1 MEIVFEC
8 GGVTGHRLFE
18 DLRLFAFVQHFGEQP
33 EVVPLGFRV
42 FGQGEEMAADQQWLI
57 TLAFGQLEVAAMTFE
72 GAFGQMLAALAVDE
86 AARVIV
92 VFEVGQGVATVFAFQ
107 GQARFFEVV
116 VATGGAAGAGFQAQV
131 EALDNRVAGDHAGV
145 LLIGHRGQFREHRLV
160 IAENELVRVGAV
172 LEVEVNA
179 FFLAQALDEVQ
190 IRLVVL
196 HAVDAFRI
204 DRTGLEFV
212 GVALDAVL
220 FQHHADDFRHAE
232 VLEDALV
239 DAVREVSQLRAQ
251 RHRITGQAF
260 ARVTLRGAVDL
271 AMDAAAVRRQLQEGH
286 YSSMIRG
293 AWVDSYLQTQELLG
307 LKEGQGVSSEDEADY
322 KAFEARLQEQMANYR
337 KTMATDE
344 DRSEFALFE
353 KYHDTYMQIQDAVL
367 DLHKRNLEAD
377 AIKLFNEKLTPA
389 WYTGRMKLNDII
401 GENKVVADTAMA
413 NIDDAVATAKV
424 SMVISL
430 LVAVLAAGLCGLLLM
445 RAIMAPM
452 NRIVTILDIM
462 RTGDLSS
469 RLNLDRKDE
478 FGAVETGFNDMMTE
492 LTSLVS
498 QAQRSSVQV
507 TTSVTE
513 IAATSKQQ
521 QATATE
527 TAATTTE
534 IGATSREI
542 AATSRDLV
550 RTMTEVSTAADQA
563 SVLAGS
569 GQQGL
574 ARMEDTMH
582 SVMGAADLVNAKL
595 AILNEKAGNINQV
608 VVTIV
613 KVADQ
618 TNLLSLNAAI
628 EAEKAGEYGRG
639 FAVVA
644 TEVRRLADQTAVATY
659 DIEQMVREIQ
669 SAVSAGVMGMDKF
682 SEEVRRGMSEV
693 QQVGEQLSQII
704 HQVQALAPR
713 VLMVNEGMQA
723 QATGAEQINHALV
736 QLGDASS
743 QTVESLRQASFA
755 IDELSQVAVGLRSG
769 VSRFKV

>member
-1 MEIVFEC
+1 MKNW
-8 GGVTGHRLFE
+8 T
-18 DLRLFAFVQHFGEQP
+18 LRQRILASFAVIIAIMLLM
-33 EVVPLGFRV
+33 V
-42 FGQGEEMAADQQWLI
+42 
-57 TLAFGQLEVAAMTFE
+57 VAAF
-72 GAFGQMLAALAVDE
+72 
-86 AARVIV
+86 
-92 VFEVGQGVATVFAFQ
+92 
-107 GQARFFEVV
+107 
-116 VATGGAAGAGFQAQV
+116 
-131 EALDNRVAGDHAGV
+131 NR
-145 LLIGHRGQFREHRLV
+145 LLV
-160 IAENELVRVGAV
+160 IENSG
-172 LEVEVNA
+172 
-179 FFLAQALDEVQ
+179 
-190 IRLVVL
+190 
-196 HAVDAFRI
+196 
-204 DRTGLEFV
+204 
-212 GVALDAVL
+212 
-220 FQHHADDFRHAE
+220 
-232 VLEDALV
+232 
-239 DAVREVSQLRAQ
+239 DAVRL
-251 RHRITGQAF
+251 
-260 ARVTLRGAVDL
+260 
-271 AMDAAAVRRQLQEGH
+271 DALPGVF
-286 YSSMIRG
+286 YSSTVRG
-293 AWVDSYLQTQELLG
+293 AWVESYVATQHLLVEG
-307 LKEGQGVSSEDEADY
+307 AGRDLTSAEEDQYKEFED
-322 KAFEARLQEQMANYR
+322 RLQAQIVNYQKSIFDESDRNDFAQFLQLRERYQLVLNGVLAAYQGDNYALAQRMFTEQ
-337 KTMATDE
+337 
-344 DRSEFALFE
+344 
-353 KYHDTYMQIQDAVL
+353 
-367 DLHKRNLEAD
+367 
-377 AIKLFNEKLTPA
+377 LTPA
-389 WYTGRMKLNDII
+389 WFEGRKQLNAL
-401 GENKVVADTAMA
+401 GAKNKVVADKAS
-413 NIDDAVATAKV
+413 DAIQAAVSSAKITLG
-424 SMVISL
+424 ISL
-430 LVAVLAAGLCGLLLM
+430 IIALLAAAACGLLLM
-445 RAIMAPM
+445 RAILAPM
-452 NRIVTILDIM
+452 NRIVQILDTM
-462 RTGDLSS
+462 RTGDLST
-469 RLNLDRKDE
+469 RLALDRNDE
-478 FGAVETGFNDMMTE
+478 FGSVQTGFNDMVAE
-492 LTSLVS
+492 LAALVS
-498 QAQRSSVQV
+498 QAQRSSIQV

-550 RTMTEVSTAADQA
+550 RTMTEVTSAADQA

-574 ARMEDTMH
+574 ARMEETMH
-582 SVMGAADLVNAKL
+582 SVMGAADLVNSKL

-682 SEEVRRGMSEV
+682 SEEVRRGMYEV
-693 QQVGEQLSQII
+693 TQVGEQLSQII

-723 QATGAEQINHALV
+723 QATGAEQINQALV

>member
-1 MEIVFEC
+1 MKNW
-8 GGVTGHRLFE
+8 T
-18 DLRLFAFVQHFGEQP
+18 LRQRILASFAVII
-33 EVVPLGFRV
+33 
-42 FGQGEEMAADQQWLI
+42 AI
-57 TLAFGQLEVAAMTFE
+57 
-72 GAFGQMLAALAVDE
+72 MLLM
-86 AARVIV
+86 
-92 VFEVGQGVATVFAFQ
+92 
-107 GQARFFEVV
+107 VV
-116 VATGGAAGAGFQAQV
+116 VSYS
-131 EALDNRVAGDHAGV
+131 R
-145 LLIGHRGQFREHRLV
+145 LLKIETS
-160 IAENELVRVGAV
+160 ETSVR
-172 LEVEVNA
+172 
-179 FFLAQALDEVQ
+179 D
-190 IRLVVL
+190 
-196 HAVDAFRI
+196 
-204 DRTGLEFV
+204 
-212 GVALDAVL
+212 DAVPGV
-220 FQHHADDFRHAE
+220 FF
-232 VLEDALV
+232 
-239 DAVREVSQLRAQ
+239 
-251 RHRITGQAF
+251 
-260 ARVTLRGAVDL
+260 
-271 AMDAAAVRRQLQEGH
+271 
-286 YSSMIRG
+286 SSMIRS
-293 AWVDSYLQTQELLG
+293 AWVDSYLQTQELIG
-307 LKEGQGVSSEDEADY
+307 LHKNQGISDADKQDY
-322 KAFEARLQEQMANYR
+322 KSFEARLEQHMASYA
-337 KTMATDE
+337 ATINTDQ
-344 DRSEFALFE
+344 DRSEFNTFE
-353 KYHDTYMQIQDAVL
+353 NQHQDYNKILAQVLELHLANNETDAV
-367 DLHKRNLEAD
+367 KV
-377 AIKLFNEKLTPA
+377 FNEQLTPA
-389 WYTGRMKLNDII
+389 WTAGRMKLNDII
-401 GENKVVADTAMA
+401 NENKQVADHATAA
-413 NIDDAVATAKV
+413 IDDAVNAAKISMGV
-424 SMVISL
+424 SLIL
-430 LVAVLAAGLCGLLLM
+430 AIFAAGLCGLLLM

-452 NRIVTILDIM
+452 KRIVDILESM
-462 RTGDLSS
+462 RTGDLSK
-469 RLNLDRKDE
+469 RLNLERKDE

-492 LTSLVS
+492 LTALVS

-542 AATSRDLV
+542 AATSKDLV

-563 SVLAGS
+563 SVAAGS

-574 ARMEDTMH
+574 ARMEETMN

>member
-1 MEIVFEC
+1 MKNW
-8 GGVTGHRLFE
+8 T
-18 DLRLFAFVQHFGEQP
+18 LRQRILASFAVIIAIMLLM
-33 EVVPLGFRV
+33 V
-42 FGQGEEMAADQQWLI
+42 
-57 TLAFGQLEVAAMTFE
+57 VAAYSRLLSIETSE
-72 GAFGQMLAALAVDE
+72 ETVRTDS
-86 AARVIV
+86 VP
-92 VFEVGQGVATVFAFQ
+92 GVY
-107 GQARFFEVV
+107 
-116 VATGGAAGAGFQAQV
+116 
-131 EALDNRVAGDHAGV
+131 
-145 LLIGHRGQFREHRLV
+145 
-160 IAENELVRVGAV
+160 
-172 LEVEVNA
+172 
-179 FFLAQALDEVQ
+179 
-190 IRLVVL
+190 
-196 HAVDAFRI
+196 
-204 DRTGLEFV
+204 
-212 GVALDAVL
+212 
-220 FQHHADDFRHAE
+220 
-232 VLEDALV
+232 
-239 DAVREVSQLRAQ
+239 
-251 RHRITGQAF
+251 
-260 ARVTLRGAVDL
+260 
-271 AMDAAAVRRQLQEGH
+271 
-286 YSSMIRG
+286 YSSMIRS
-293 AWVDSYLQTQELLG
+293 AWVDSYVLTLQLVGSASQRDLNNEDRKLYASYEERLKHEL
-307 LKEGQGVSSEDEADY
+307 D
-322 KAFEARLQEQMANYR
+322 NYR
-337 KTMATDE
+337 STIFDKEDRASFDTFEQLHQQYAQVLANVIELYQNKQFAQAHAMVTEQLAPAWMAGRKQLNALIDANRIKAAEATDTIAH
-344 DRSEFALFE
+344 SV
-353 KYHDTYMQIQDAVL
+353 M
-367 DLHKRNLEAD
+367 
-377 AIKLFNEKLTPA
+377 
-389 WYTGRMKLNDII
+389 
-401 GENKVVADTAMA
+401 
-413 NIDDAVATAKV
+413 TAKA
-424 SMVISL
+424 SMLISL
-430 LVAVLAAGLCGLLLM
+430 VIAVLAAALCGYLLLQ
-445 RAIMAPM
+445 AIMSPM
-452 NRIVTILDIM
+452 KRIVSILEVM
-462 RTGDLSS
+462 RSGDLSS
-469 RLNLDRKDE
+469 RLNLERKDE

-550 RTMTEVSTAADQA
+550 RTMTEVTSAADQA
-563 SVLAGS
+563 SILAGS

-574 ARMEDTMH
+574 ARMEETMH
-582 SVMGAADLVNAKL
+582 QVMGAADLVNAKL

-682 SEEVRRGMSEV
+682 SEEVRRGMFEV
-693 QQVGEQLSQII
+693 TQVGEQLSQII

-723 QATGAEQINHALV
+723 QATGAEQINLALV

>member
-1 MEIVFEC
+1 MKNWTLRQRILASFAVIIAIMLLM
-8 GGVTGHRLFE
+8 VVVSYSRLLKIE
-18 DLRLFAFVQHFGEQP
+18 
-33 EVVPLGFRV
+33 
-42 FGQGEEMAADQQWLI
+42 
-57 TLAFGQLEVAAMTFE
+57 TSEVA
-72 GAFGQMLAALAVDE
+72 
-86 AARVIV
+86 
-92 VFEVGQGVATVFAFQ
+92 
-107 GQARFFEVV
+107 
-116 VATGGAAGAGFQAQV
+116 
-131 EALDNRVAGDHAGV
+131 
-145 LLIGHRGQFREHRLV
+145 
-160 IAENELVRVGAV
+160 VR
-172 LEVEVNA
+172 
-179 FFLAQALDEVQ
+179 D
-190 IRLVVL
+190 
-196 HAVDAFRI
+196 
-204 DRTGLEFV
+204 
-212 GVALDAVL
+212 DAVPGVYL
-220 FQHHADDFRHAE
+220 
-232 VLEDALV
+232 
-239 DAVREVSQLRAQ
+239 
-251 RHRITGQAF
+251 
-260 ARVTLRGAVDL
+260 
-271 AMDAAAVRRQLQEGH
+271 
-286 YSSMIRG
+286 SSMIRS
-293 AWVDSYLQTQELLG
+293 AWVDSYLQTLELLG
-307 LKEGQGVSSEDEADY
+307 LRADKQLSDADRAEFKSYEGRVLQELRNYEKTIATTEDRVEFDR
-322 KAFEARLQEQMANYR
+322 FEALHQAYN
-337 KTMATDE
+337 KSLAT
-344 DRSEFALFE
+344 
-353 KYHDTYMQIQDAVL
+353 VL
-367 DLHKRNLEAD
+367 DSLQRGDQVGARKEFD
-377 AIKLFNEKLTPA
+377 AQLTPTWTA
-389 WYTGRMKLNDII
+389 GRMKLNDII
-401 GENKVVADTAMA
+401 TQNKDVADHATNA
-413 NIDDAVATAKV
+413 IDDAVSAAKI
-424 SMVISL
+424 SMFLSL
-430 LVAVLAAGLCGLLLM
+430 VVAILAAGLCGLLLM

-452 NRIVTILDIM
+452 QRIVEILGTM
-462 RTGDLSS
+462 RDGDLSK
-469 RLNLDRKDE
+469 RLNLERKDE
-478 FGAVETGFNDMMTE
+478 FNAVETGFNDMMTE
-492 LTSLVS
+492 LTALVS

-542 AATSRDLV
+542 AATSKDLV

-563 SVLAGS
+563 SVAAGS

-574 ARMEDTMH
+574 ARMEETMH

-682 SEEVRRGMSEV
+682 SEEVRRGMFEV

>member
-1 MEIVFEC
+1 M
-8 GGVTGHRLFE
+8 
-18 DLRLFAFVQHFGEQP
+18 DLRGITVKNWTLRQRILASFAVII
-33 EVVPLGFRV
+33 
-42 FGQGEEMAADQQWLI
+42 AI
-57 TLAFGQLEVAAMTFE
+57 
-72 GAFGQMLAALAVDE
+72 MLLM
-86 AARVIV
+86 
-92 VFEVGQGVATVFAFQ
+92 
-107 GQARFFEVV
+107 
-116 VATGGAAGAGFQAQV
+116 
-131 EALDNRVAGDHAGV
+131 
-145 LLIGHRGQFREHRLV
+145 
-160 IAENELVRVGAV
+160 
-172 LEVEVNA
+172 
-179 FFLAQALDEVQ
+179 
-190 IRLVVL
+190 VVL
-196 HAVDAFRI
+196 SYSRLLKIETSESSVRD
-204 DRTGLEFV
+204 
-212 GVALDAVL
+212 DAVPGV
-220 FQHHADDFRHAE
+220 FF
-232 VLEDALV
+232 
-239 DAVREVSQLRAQ
+239 
-251 RHRITGQAF
+251 
-260 ARVTLRGAVDL
+260 
-271 AMDAAAVRRQLQEGH
+271 
-286 YSSMIRG
+286 SSMIRS
-293 AWVDSYLQTQELLG
+293 AWVDSYLQTQELVG
-307 LKEGQGVSSEDEADY
+307 IHKNQGISEEDKQDY
-322 KAFEARLQEQMANYR
+322 KSFEARLEKYMADYAQTINF
-337 KTMATDE
+337 TQ
-344 DRSEFALFE
+344 DRSDFDAFE
-353 KYHDTYMQIQDAVL
+353 KIHQRYNQILAQVLQAQQSNNAV
-367 DLHKRNLEAD
+367 EALR
-377 AIKLFNEKLTPA
+377 LFNEQLTPA
-389 WYTGRMKLNDII
+389 WVAGRAKLNDII
-401 GENKVVADTAMA
+401 QQNKQVADE
-413 NIDDAVATAKV
+413 ATAAIDNAVEAAKI
-424 SMVISL
+424 SMGVSL
-430 LVAVLAAGLCGLLLM
+430 LLAVLAAALCGLLLM

-452 NRIVTILDIM
+452 KRIVDILETM
-462 RTGDLSS
+462 RTGDLSK
-469 RLNLDRKDE
+469 RLNLERNDE
-478 FGAVETGFNDMMTE
+478 FNMVETGFNDMMTE
-492 LTSLVS
+492 LTALVS

-542 AATSRDLV
+542 AATSKDLV

-563 SVLAGS
+563 SVAAGS

-574 ARMEDTMH
+574 ARMEETMH

-682 SEEVRRGMSEV
+682 SEEVRRGMFEV

>member
-1 MEIVFEC
+1 MKNW
-8 GGVTGHRLFE
+8 T
-18 DLRLFAFVQHFGEQP
+18 LRQRILASFAVIIAIMLLM
-33 EVVPLGFRV
+33 V
-42 FGQGEEMAADQQWLI
+42 
-57 TLAFGQLEVAAMTFE
+57 VAAYS
-72 GAFGQMLAALAVDE
+72 
-86 AARVIV
+86 
-92 VFEVGQGVATVFAFQ
+92 
-107 GQARFFEVV
+107 
-116 VATGGAAGAGFQAQV
+116 
-131 EALDNRVAGDHAGV
+131 
-145 LLIGHRGQFREHRLV
+145 RLV
-160 IAENELVRVGAV
+160 TIES
-172 LEVEVNA
+172 
-179 FFLAQALDEVQ
+179 DE
-190 IRLVVL
+190 
-196 HAVDAFRI
+196 
-204 DRTGLEFV
+204 E
-212 GVALDAVL
+212 
-220 FQHHADDFRHAE
+220 
-232 VLEDALV
+232 
-239 DAVREVSQLRAQ
+239 AVRTDSIPGVY
-251 RHRITGQAF
+251 
-260 ARVTLRGAVDL
+260 
-271 AMDAAAVRRQLQEGH
+271 
-286 YSSMIRG
+286 YSSMIRS
-293 AWVDSYLQTQELLG
+293 AWVDSYVLTQQLVGLSGQRELTASD
-307 LKEGQGVSSEDEADY
+307 KAQY
-322 KAFEARLQEQMANYR
+322 KDF
-337 KTMATDE
+337 E
-344 DRSEFALFE
+344 DRLKQHMASYQATIQNPDDQANFEEFGRLEDVYTKAI
-353 KYHDTYMQIQDAVL
+353 DRV
-367 DLHKRNLEAD
+367 LEAYVRKD
-377 AIKLFNEKLTPA
+377 YAQAQQLIGDVLTPA
-389 WYTGRMKLNDII
+389 WVTGRKHLNSVI
-401 GENKVVADTAMA
+401 ERNRHSAEEAADS
-413 NIDDAVATAKV
+413 IVGAVITAKV
-424 SMVISL
+424 SMIISL
-430 LVAVLAAGLCGLLLM
+430 VLAIIAAAICGLLLM
-445 RAIMAPM
+445 RAITAPM
-452 NRIVTILDIM
+452 QRIVHALDKLSS
-462 RTGDLSS
+462 GDLSV
-469 RLNLDRKDE
+469 RMNLDRKDE
-478 FGAVETGFNDMMTE
+478 FGAVETGFNDMMGE
-492 LTSLVS
+492 LTNLVS

-550 RTMTEVSTAADQA
+550 RTMTEVTSAADQA
-563 SVLAGS
+563 SILAGS

-574 ARMEDTMH
+574 ARMEETMH
-582 SVMGAADLVNAKL
+582 QVMGAADLVNNKL

-682 SEEVRRGMSEV
+682 SEEVRRGMFEV

-723 QATGAEQINHALV
+723 QATGAEQINHALA

-755 IDELSQVAVGLRSG
+755 IDELSQVASGLRGG

>member
-1 MEIVFEC
+1 MKNW
-8 GGVTGHRLFE
+8 T
-18 DLRLFAFVQHFGEQP
+18 LRQRILASFAVII
-33 EVVPLGFRV
+33 
-42 FGQGEEMAADQQWLI
+42 AI
-57 TLAFGQLEVAAMTFE
+57 
-72 GAFGQMLAALAVDE
+72 MLLM
-86 AARVIV
+86 
-92 VFEVGQGVATVFAFQ
+92 
-107 GQARFFEVV
+107 V
-116 VATGGAAGAGFQAQV
+116 VASYS
-131 EALDNRVAGDHAGV
+131 
-145 LLIGHRGQFREHRLV
+145 RLV
-160 IAENELVRVGAV
+160 SIESSEETVR
-172 LEVEVNA
+172 N
-179 FFLAQALDEVQ
+179 DS
-190 IRLVVL
+190 IP
-196 HAVDAFRI
+196 
-204 DRTGLEFV
+204 
-212 GVALDAVL
+212 GVY
-220 FQHHADDFRHAE
+220 
-232 VLEDALV
+232 
-239 DAVREVSQLRAQ
+239 
-251 RHRITGQAF
+251 
-260 ARVTLRGAVDL
+260 
-271 AMDAAAVRRQLQEGH
+271 
-286 YSSMIRG
+286 YSSMVRS
-293 AWVDSYLQTQELLG
+293 AWVDSYIVTLQLL
-307 LKEGQGVSSEDEADY
+307 SSASQRDLTA
-322 KAFEARLQEQMANYR
+322 
-337 KTMATDE
+337 E
-344 DRSEFALFE
+344 DRKLYASYEDRIVRELNNFRTTIFEDQDRVEFDEFERIHVQYSKALA
-353 KYHDTYMQIQDAVL
+353 DVL
-367 DLHKRNLEAD
+367 QLYEDGQTEQASAMLNAQLAPLWAAGRKQLNAIIDSNRTTAD
-377 AIKLFNEKLTPA
+377 AATETI
-389 WYTGRMKLNDII
+389 
-401 GENKVVADTAMA
+401 A
-413 NIDDAVATAKV
+413 NAVTTAKV
-424 SMVISL
+424 SMIVSLVI
-430 LVAVLAAGLCGLLLM
+430 AVLAAALCGFLLM
-445 RAIMAPM
+445 QAIMSPM
-452 NRIVTILDIM
+452 KRIVTILQVM
-462 RTGDLSS
+462 RSGDLSS

-478 FGAVETGFNDMMTE
+478 LGEVETGFNDMMTE
-492 LTSLVS
+492 LTALVS

-550 RTMTEVSTAADQA
+550 RTMTEVTSAADQA
-563 SVLAGS
+563 SILAGS

-574 ARMEDTMH
+574 SRMEETMH

-682 SEEVRRGMSEV
+682 SEEVRRGMAEV
-693 QQVGEQLSQII
+693 TQVGEQLSQII

-723 QATGAEQINHALV
+723 QATGAEQINLALV

>member
-1 MEIVFEC
+1 MRQRI
-8 GGVTGHRLFE
+8 LAS
-18 DLRLFAFVQHFGEQP
+18 FAVII
-33 EVVPLGFRV
+33 
-42 FGQGEEMAADQQWLI
+42 AI
-57 TLAFGQLEVAAMTFE
+57 
-72 GAFGQMLAALAVDE
+72 MLLM
-86 AARVIV
+86 
-92 VFEVGQGVATVFAFQ
+92 
-107 GQARFFEVV
+107 VV
-116 VATGGAAGAGFQAQV
+116 VSYSRLLKI
-131 EALDNRVAGDHAGV
+131 EASENSVRDDAIPGV
-145 LLIGHRGQFREHRLV
+145 Y
-160 IAENELVRVGAV
+160 
-172 LEVEVNA
+172 
-179 FFLAQALDEVQ
+179 
-190 IRLVVL
+190 
-196 HAVDAFRI
+196 
-204 DRTGLEFV
+204 
-212 GVALDAVL
+212 
-220 FQHHADDFRHAE
+220 
-232 VLEDALV
+232 
-239 DAVREVSQLRAQ
+239 
-251 RHRITGQAF
+251 
-260 ARVTLRGAVDL
+260 
-271 AMDAAAVRRQLQEGH
+271 

-307 LKEGQGVSSEDEADY
+307 LKEGEGVSAEDAADY
-322 KAFEARLQEQMANYR
+322 KSFEARLQEQMANYR
-337 KTMATDE
+337 NTVTTDE
-344 DRSEFALFE
+344 DRIEFTAFE
-353 KYHDTYMQIQDAVL
+353 KDHDNYMKIQDAVL
-367 DLHKRNLEAD
+367 DLHKRNLEAE

-389 WYTGRMKLNDII
+389 WVGGRMKLNDII
-401 GENKVVADTAMA
+401 SENKKVADQAMN
-413 NIDDAVATAKV
+413 NIDDAVAAAKV
-424 SMVISL
+424 SMFVSL

-452 NRIVTILDIM
+452 NRIVDILEIM
-462 RTGDLSS
+462 RTGDLST

-492 LTSLVS
+492 LTALVS

-639 FAVVA
+639 FSVVA

-682 SEEVRRGMSEV
+682 SEEVRRGMAEV

-755 IDELSQVAVGLRSG
+755 IDELSQVAVGLRGG

>member
-1 MEIVFEC
+1 LPLCADCDRVGKPVSKRWLALGYTARIFEWPR
-8 GGVTGHRLFE
+8 GLTVKNWT
-18 DLRLFAFVQHFGEQP
+18 LRQRILASFAVII
-33 EVVPLGFRV
+33 
-42 FGQGEEMAADQQWLI
+42 AI
-57 TLAFGQLEVAAMTFE
+57 
-72 GAFGQMLAALAVDE
+72 MLLM
-86 AARVIV
+86 
-92 VFEVGQGVATVFAFQ
+92 
-107 GQARFFEVV
+107 VV
-116 VATGGAAGAGFQAQV
+116 VSYS
-131 EALDNRVAGDHAGV
+131 R
-145 LLIGHRGQFREHRLV
+145 LLKI
-160 IAENELVRVGAV
+160 
-172 LEVEVNA
+172 
-179 FFLAQALDEVQ
+179 
-190 IRLVVL
+190 
-196 HAVDAFRI
+196 
-204 DRTGLEFV
+204 
-212 GVALDAVL
+212 
-220 FQHHADDFRHAE
+220 
-232 VLEDALV
+232 
-239 DAVREVSQLRAQ
+239 EVSEEK
-251 RHRITGQAF
+251 
-260 ARVTLRGAVDL
+260 
-271 AMDAAAVRRQLQEGH
+271 VRTDSVPGV
-286 YSSMIRG
+286 YASSMIRS
-293 AWVDSYLQTQELLG
+293 AWVDSYVLTQQIVGLSENHPISTEDQLRFKEFEQRLVKEMASYQATVFDKDDQAAFDDFERRHQT
-307 LKEGQGVSSEDEADY
+307 Y
-322 KAFEARLQEQMANYR
+322 N
-337 KTMATDE
+337 
-344 DRSEFALFE
+344 
-353 KYHDTYMQIQDAVL
+353 QILTKVL
-367 DLHKRNLEAD
+367 DLYQRKDFSQAQQVLQLE
-377 AIKLFNEKLTPA
+377 LTPA
-389 WYTGRMKLNDII
+389 WIDGRKHLNEVIESNSEAANKATLAI
-401 GENKVVADTAMA
+401 G
-413 NIDDAVATAKV
+413 DAVTAAKV
-424 SMVISL
+424 SMGVSL
-430 LVAVLAAGLCGLLLM
+430 LLAILAAGVCGLLLM

-452 NRIVTILDIM
+452 NRIVEILDIM
-462 RTGDLSS
+462 RTGDLSG
-469 RLNLDRKDE
+469 RLNLERKDE

-492 LTSLVS
+492 LTALVS

-682 SEEVRRGMSEV
+682 SEEVRRGMAEV

>member
-1 MEIVFEC
+1 VKNW
-8 GGVTGHRLFE
+8 T
-18 DLRLFAFVQHFGEQP
+18 LRQRILASFAVII
-33 EVVPLGFRV
+33 
-42 FGQGEEMAADQQWLI
+42 AI
-57 TLAFGQLEVAAMTFE
+57 
-72 GAFGQMLAALAVDE
+72 MLLM
-86 AARVIV
+86 
-92 VFEVGQGVATVFAFQ
+92 
-107 GQARFFEVV
+107 VV
-116 VATGGAAGAGFQAQV
+116 VSYSRLLKIESS
-131 EALDNRVAGDHAGV
+131 EAS
-145 LLIGHRGQFREHRLV
+145 
-160 IAENELVRVGAV
+160 VR
-172 LEVEVNA
+172 
-179 FFLAQALDEVQ
+179 
-190 IRLVVL
+190 
-196 HAVDAFRI
+196 
-204 DRTGLEFV
+204 
-212 GVALDAVL
+212 
-220 FQHHADDFRHAE
+220 
-232 VLEDALV
+232 EDALPG
-239 DAVREVSQLRAQ
+239 LY
-251 RHRITGQAF
+251 
-260 ARVTLRGAVDL
+260 
-271 AMDAAAVRRQLQEGH
+271 
-286 YSSMIRG
+286 YSSMIRS
-293 AWVDSYLQTQELLG
+293 AWSDSYLRIQDMLG
-307 LKEGQGVSSEDEADY
+307 LEEGQGFSAEDTENF
-322 KAFEARLQEQMANYR
+322 KAYAARLQEQMELYR
-337 KTMATDE
+337 GTIADEE
-344 DRSEFALFE
+344 DRVQYAEFE
-353 KYHDTYMQIQDAVL
+353 KRSEDYHRILAAVIEL
-367 DLHKRNLEAD
+367 YKRNQNSEA
-377 AIKLFNEKLTPA
+377 INLFKGELTPSWTA
-389 WYTGRMKLNDII
+389 GRMKLNDVLRH
-401 GENKVVADTAMA
+401 NKSVADADIA
-413 NIDDAVATAKV
+413 AIDDAVVTAKTI
-424 SMVISL
+424 MGISL

-452 NRIVTILDIM
+452 NRIVKILEIM

-469 RLNLDRKDE
+469 RLNLERKDE

-563 SVLAGS
+563 SVAAGS

-574 ARMEDTMH
+574 ARMEETMH

>member
-1 MEIVFEC
+1 MKNW
-8 GGVTGHRLFE
+8 T
-18 DLRLFAFVQHFGEQP
+18 LRQRILASFAVIIAIMLLM
-33 EVVPLGFRV
+33 V
-42 FGQGEEMAADQQWLI
+42 
-57 TLAFGQLEVAAMTFE
+57 VAAYSRLLSIETSE
-72 GAFGQMLAALAVDE
+72 ETVRTDS
-86 AARVIV
+86 VP
-92 VFEVGQGVATVFAFQ
+92 GVY
-107 GQARFFEVV
+107 
-116 VATGGAAGAGFQAQV
+116 
-131 EALDNRVAGDHAGV
+131 
-145 LLIGHRGQFREHRLV
+145 
-160 IAENELVRVGAV
+160 
-172 LEVEVNA
+172 
-179 FFLAQALDEVQ
+179 
-190 IRLVVL
+190 
-196 HAVDAFRI
+196 
-204 DRTGLEFV
+204 
-212 GVALDAVL
+212 
-220 FQHHADDFRHAE
+220 
-232 VLEDALV
+232 
-239 DAVREVSQLRAQ
+239 
-251 RHRITGQAF
+251 
-260 ARVTLRGAVDL
+260 
-271 AMDAAAVRRQLQEGH
+271 
-286 YSSMIRG
+286 YSSMIRS
-293 AWVDSYLQTQELLG
+293 AWVDSYVLTLQLVGSASQRDLNNEDRKLYASYEERLKHEL
-307 LKEGQGVSSEDEADY
+307 E
-322 KAFEARLQEQMANYR
+322 NYR
-337 KTMATDE
+337 STIFDKEDRAAFDTFEQLHQQYAQVLANVIELYQNKQFAQAHAMVTEQLAPAWMAGRKQLNALIDANRIKAAEATDTIAH
-344 DRSEFALFE
+344 SV
-353 KYHDTYMQIQDAVL
+353 M
-367 DLHKRNLEAD
+367 
-377 AIKLFNEKLTPA
+377 
-389 WYTGRMKLNDII
+389 
-401 GENKVVADTAMA
+401 
-413 NIDDAVATAKV
+413 TAKA
-424 SMVISL
+424 SMLISL
-430 LVAVLAAGLCGLLLM
+430 VIAVLAAALCGYLLLQ
-445 RAIMAPM
+445 AIMSPM
-452 NRIVTILDIM
+452 KRIVSILEVM
-462 RTGDLSS
+462 RSGDLSS
-469 RLNLDRKDE
+469 RLNLERKDE

-550 RTMTEVSTAADQA
+550 RTMTEVTSAADQA
-563 SVLAGS
+563 SILAGS

-574 ARMEDTMH
+574 ARMEETMH
-582 SVMGAADLVNAKL
+582 QVMGAADLVNAKL

-682 SEEVRRGMSEV
+682 SEEVRRGMFEV
-693 QQVGEQLSQII
+693 TQVGEQLSQII

-723 QATGAEQINHALV
+723 QATGAEQINLALV

>member
-1 MEIVFEC
+1 MKNW
-8 GGVTGHRLFE
+8 T
-18 DLRLFAFVQHFGEQP
+18 LRQRILASFAVII
-33 EVVPLGFRV
+33 
-42 FGQGEEMAADQQWLI
+42 AI
-57 TLAFGQLEVAAMTFE
+57 
-72 GAFGQMLAALAVDE
+72 MLLM
-86 AARVIV
+86 
-92 VFEVGQGVATVFAFQ
+92 
-107 GQARFFEVV
+107 VV
-116 VATGGAAGAGFQAQV
+116 VSYSRLLKI
-131 EALDNRVAGDHAGV
+131 EASQEA
-145 LLIGHRGQFREHRLV
+145 
-160 IAENELVRVGAV
+160 VR
-172 LEVEVNA
+172 
-179 FFLAQALDEVQ
+179 D
-190 IRLVVL
+190 
-196 HAVDAFRI
+196 
-204 DRTGLEFV
+204 
-212 GVALDAVL
+212 DAVPGVYL
-220 FQHHADDFRHAE
+220 
-232 VLEDALV
+232 
-239 DAVREVSQLRAQ
+239 
-251 RHRITGQAF
+251 
-260 ARVTLRGAVDL
+260 
-271 AMDAAAVRRQLQEGH
+271 
-286 YSSMIRG
+286 SSMIRS
-293 AWVDSYLQTQELLG
+293 AWVDSYLQTIDIIG
-307 LKEGQGVSSEDEADY
+307 LRDDKTFTNTDKTDY
-322 KAFEARLQEQMANYR
+322 KSFEARIEQQMASYEKTIHGQADRMEFDNFKAAHINYNR
-337 KTMATDE
+337 VLSQVLE
-344 DRSEFALFE
+344 RV
-353 KYHDTYMQIQDAVL
+353 DAN
-367 DLHKRNLEAD
+367 DLPGARTLLE
-377 AIKLFNEKLTPA
+377 EQLTPI
-389 WYTGRMKLNDII
+389 WTEGRMKLNDII
-401 GENKVVADTAMA
+401 TENKNVSDRATAA
-413 NIDDAVATAKV
+413 IDESVLSAKV
-424 SMVISL
+424 SMAVSLVI
-430 LVAVLAAGLCGLLLM
+430 AVLAAGLCGLLLM

-452 NRIVTILDIM
+452 QRIVDILETM
-462 RTGDLSS
+462 RDGDLSK
-469 RLNLDRKDE
+469 RLNLERKDE

-492 LTSLVS
+492 LTALVS

-542 AATSRDLV
+542 AATSKDLV

-563 SVLAGS
+563 SVAAGS

-574 ARMEDTMH
+574 ARMEETMH

-682 SEEVRRGMSEV
+682 SEEVRRGMFEV